1 MTAWRPHLPELPGD
15 PTPIYQRIIAALEQD
30 VRAGTLAPDTRLP
43 THRDLAALLGVGVG
57 TVTKA
62 YAEAEARGLVTARV
76 GRGSFVAPLAVGR
89 PRPAGE
95 PINFSRNFPPRGP
108 ATARLPDT
116 MTKLRRRP
124 DLLDHL
130 DYAPP
135 AGFEA
140 HRRAG
145 ADWLMRTSGWANL
158 DWRRL
163 ICCGGSQ
170 QAMSLALGAVCAAGD
185 IIAAEQ
191 STYWGM
197 KALAA
202 QIGCPLHGVEMD
214 GEGILPEALDR
225 AAQAGARALY
235 VIPTLQNPTGRIMG
249 AERRAQVVEIARAR
263 DLWIIEDDLYAAYAQ
278 GLGIIPLAQLA
289 PERTFHVSGLSKTI
303 APGLRAGYLIPP
315 QGEMFD
321 RVIRAVRGLYYA
333 PSSFGDLIA
342 VQWIEDGTADTILA
356 EVLAK
361 MRERTALALGML
373 GAHAAPP
380 AGPNVMHLWLP
391 MSEPAAE
398 RAAARALRA
407 GVEIT
412 PPSAPLIDG
421 ADTGLRLCLG
431 GPPDR
436 ASLEAGLKAVVEALA
451 AGADRTLDL
460 V

>member
-1 MTAWRPHLPELPGD
+1 M
-15 PTPIYQRIIAALEQD
+15 
-30 VRAGTLAPDTRLP
+30 
-43 THRDLAALLGVGVG
+43 
-57 TVTKA
+57 
-62 YAEAEARGLVTARV
+62 TARV
-76 GRGSFVAPLAVGR
+76 GRGSFVAAMASSGAR
-89 PRPAGE
+89 MGE
-95 PINFSRNFPPRGP
+95 PINLSRNFPPRGP
-108 ATARLPDT
+108 ATSRLGDT
-116 MTKLRRRP
+116 LTRLRRRP

-135 AGFEA
+135 AGFEP

-145 ADWLMRTSGWANL
+145 ADWLTRTGGWPDL

-170 QAMSLALGAVCAAGD
+170 QAMSLALGAVGGPRD
-185 IIAAEQ
+185 VIAVEQ

-202 QIGCPLHGVEMD
+202 HMGCPLHGVEMD
-214 GEGILPEALDR
+214 EQGILPEALER
-225 AAQAGARALY
+225 AAAASARILY

-249 AERRAQVVEIARAR
+249 AERRTQIVAIARAR

-278 GLGIIPLAQLA
+278 DLGIVPLARLA

-315 QGEMFD
+315 PGEMFD
-321 RVIRAVRGLYYA
+321 RVIRAVRALHYA

-342 VQWIEDGTADTILA
+342 AQWIEDGTADDILA

-361 MRERTALALGML
+361 MRERAALAFDLL
-373 GAHAAPP
+373 GAHAAAP

-391 MSEPAAE
+391 MSEAVAE
-398 RAAARALRA
+398 RVAARALRA

-412 PPSAPLIDG
+412 PPSAPLVNG
-421 ADTGLRLCLG
+421 SDTGLRLCLG
-431 GPPDR
+431 GPANR
-436 ASLEAGLKAVVEALA
+436 ASLEIGLRVVAEALA
-451 AGADRTLDL
+451 DGADRTFDL